1 MHRDHLEFLHV
12 TLIHR
17 HTLSIIRPTEA
28 PQMIRTMFTTAM
40 AMLVGAGLV
49 VAQATWYPSRWGAD
63 DQRGAAN
70 RVTAARV
77 LEAKNLITRGQTYQL
92 GRVYESGMPI
102 FGTRHYSLRIPK
114 VFGPNGTNQMF
125 YHDEIISGEL
135 GQIGTQFDGLG
146 HVGIG
151 DLFYNGNRGSEFAR
165 AEGLTKLGIE
175 NVGALVTRGVL
186 IDIAAFKGVPMLEG
200 GYEITLSDLEGCLAA
215 REHHDPIGRRRAVPH
230 RVGSV
235 VDERQSP
242 LQSKRT
248 WHRPRGRSVS
258 GRPRNHDGWLRHVGR
273 RSRAQSGRLAGV
285 PGAPAL
291 IPRNGIYIFENLAT
305 EALARDN
312 AYEFAF
318 FFAPLRL
325 KGATG
330 SPGIHWRFDDAR
342 AHPLRRE
349 SQWPI

>member
-1 MHRDHLEFLHV
+1 M
-12 TLIHR
+12 
-17 HTLSIIRPTEA
+17 
-28 PQMIRTMFTTAM
+28 
-40 AMLVGAGLV
+40 
-49 VAQATWYPSRWGAD
+49 
-63 DQRGAAN
+63 
-70 RVTAARV
+70 TAAKV

-114 VFGPNGTNQMF
+114 VFGPNGANQMF

-151 DLFYNGNRGSEFAR
+151 DLFYNGNRGSEFAK
-165 AEGLTKLGIE
+165 AEGLTKLGVE

-186 IDIAAFKGVPMLEG
+186 LDIAAFKGVPMLEG
-200 GYEITLSDLEGCLAA
+200 GYEITLADLEGALRRENVTIRSGDVVLFHTGWGSLWMKDNVRFNQSAPGIGLAVGQYLVDHEITMA
-215 REHHDPIGRRRAVPH
+215 GSDTWAVEAVPNPDA
-230 RVGSV
+230 S
-235 VDERQSP
+235 
-242 LQSKRT
+242 
-248 WHRPRGRSVS
+248 
-258 GRPRNHDGWLRHVGR
+258 
-273 RSRAQSGRLAGV
+273 LAFPV
-285 PGAPAL
+285 HQLL

-305 EALARDN
+305 EVLARDN

-330 SPGIHWRFDDAR
+330 SPGN
-342 AHPLRRE
+342 PLAVR
-349 SQWPI
+349 